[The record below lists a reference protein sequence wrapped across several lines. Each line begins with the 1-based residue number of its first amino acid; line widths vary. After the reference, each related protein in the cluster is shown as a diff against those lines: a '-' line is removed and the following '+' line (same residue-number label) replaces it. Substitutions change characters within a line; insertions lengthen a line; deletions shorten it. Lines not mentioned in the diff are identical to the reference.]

1 MKPSIFKF
9 LIPAI
14 LIFFGLAM
22 QVIPNSANVLNL
34 EDADGTGL
42 HTETDYYANPMIID
56 EIGTLDGE
64 EQADTYFYLAVYWDV
79 YDEMHYAVVA
89 MEEGKGVQ
97 PMVDAYVQSDETYV
111 GDMFITGFFDV
122 EEVSYDNLDVLRDE
136 MIEDYAEV
144 MEAVT
149 EYFYGEPVHIW
160 QTDYEFDWIC
170 ESQEEYMTI
179 RDIDN
184 TKNQLTGKILIM
196 IGGIL
201 LAMAFYS
208 KKNRERQDD
217 WLAQTRREEEK
228 NALVKKEQVTCEDYT
243 GTRPEPQSKPQPQY
257 KSNPYFTEEEPKE
270 SDPYDLSF
278 GEASSDPYQFSFGDI
293 SSDPYSLGLEEPSND
308 EAQEE
313 EEEESTSDS
322 LFGTDFSSFNSY
334 GSSFFDDDKK
344 D

>member
-1 MKPSIFKF
+1 MKTSIFKF
-9 LIPAI
+9 MIPAI
-14 LIFFGLAM
+14 LIMFGLAM

-34 EDADGTGL
+34 EDADGTEL
-42 HTETDYYANPMIID
+42 RTETDYYANPMIID

-64 EQADTYFYLAVYWDV
+64 EEADTYFYLAVYWDV
-79 YDEMHYAVVA
+79 HDEMHYAVVA

-111 GDMFITGFFDV
+111 GDMFITGYFDV
-122 EEVSYDNLDVLRDE
+122 EEVSYDNLDALRDE
-136 MIEDYAEV
+136 TIGYYAEV

-170 ESQEEYMTI
+170 ESGEEYAAI
-179 RDIDN
+179 RAIDN

-196 IGGIL
+196 VGGIL

-217 WLAQTRREEEK
+217 WLGQTRREEEK
-228 NALVKKEQVTCEDYT
+228 NALVKKEQVTYEDYT
-243 GTRPEPQSKPQPQY
+243 GTRPQPKPQPQN
-257 KSNPYFTEEEPKE
+257 KPNPYFIEEEPKE

-278 GEASSDPYQFSFGDI
+278 GESSSDPYQFDFGDI
-293 SSDPYSLGLEEPSND
+293 STDPYNLGVKASSDD

-344 D
+344 DW